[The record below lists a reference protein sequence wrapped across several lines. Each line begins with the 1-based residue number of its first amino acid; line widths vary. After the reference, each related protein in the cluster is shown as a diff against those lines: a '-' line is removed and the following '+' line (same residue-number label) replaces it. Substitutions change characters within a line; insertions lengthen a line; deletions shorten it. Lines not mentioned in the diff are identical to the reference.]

1 MTCAVNGVCLKE
13 TWGGG
18 GEGIG
23 KGKSRKAE
31 FWAAKS
37 LIYASTAYQHGEACI
52 PIACKARTNFV
63 DDKVRRA
70 NGRESTEVKDNDC
83 WIQLAAKG

>member
-13 TWGGG
+13 TWGRGDR
-18 GEGIG
+18 EG
-23 KGKSRKAE
+23 KNQKSRILGSK
-31 FWAAKS
+31 KR
-37 LIYASTAYQHGEACI
+37 LISASTAYHHGEPCV
-52 PIACKARTNFV
+52 PIAYKARTNLV

-70 NGRESTEVKDNDC
+70 DGRESTEVKDNDC